1 MIGQLLAP
9 GVENREQ
16 ANVSAKMHRSSR
28 NGQQGVSNGL
38 EEEGIQRTGVLEDQ
52 RIERGG
58 QGKDAMEVE
67 IGRIQASM
75 P

>member
-1 MIGQLLAP
+1 MP
-9 GVENREQ
+9 
-16 ANVSAKMHRSSR
+16 RSSR

-38 EEEGIQRTGVLEDQ
+38 EEEGIQRTGVLEGQ
-52 RIERGG
+52 HMERGG

-67 IGRIQASM
+67 TGRIQASM